1 MESVAKINKHIQIF
15 DEFLT
20 EDNKDITEDTECE
33 HKNIKQEGG
42 FFVCQDCG
50 LIVED
55 QIAFERTP
63 IPDFYSDSQL
73 EYEKKIKIGDS
84 KATQDPET
92 KRRYEQLKTLNKW
105 FQDAQSNF
113 TEQKKTISML
123 KSYGIGLNIDKAK
136 YSEIKEKYL
145 RYNKYH
151 RQTYENMVIIFLA
164 IIWMEIKDSTNIR
177 VEDFI
182 NSAKELGHKINKKML
197 SNAMLKVRRTDK
209 RLKDYKNIKNLEQ
222 EIKNKIK
229 ILFQK
234 DLNIIPFERVRLH
247 FHNEQEYTKLKM
259 EMQLI
264 ADKILN
270 IIPYGEIQNLNYKA
284 FTAGLIYYI
293 GQTLDN
299 RKIFTQSIVEQT
311 TRFSST
317 TIRKKYHILIEILG
331 DPQDFNL

>member
-1 MESVAKINKHIQIF
+1 LNERNKNSV
-15 DEFLT
+15 ET
-20 EDNKDITEDTECE
+20 TECE
-33 HKNIKQEGG
+33 HKNVRQEGG

-63 IPDFYSDSQL
+63 TPEFYSDSQL
-73 EYEKKIKIGDS
+73 EYERKIRIGDS
-84 KATQDPET
+84 KAIQDPET
-92 KRRYEQLKTLNKW
+92 RKRYEQIKTLNKW
-105 FQDAQSNF
+105 FQDSQSSF

-123 KSYGIGLNIDKAK
+123 KSYGIGLNIDHTK

-164 IIWMEIKDSTNIR
+164 IIWMEIKETTNVR
-177 VEDFI
+177 VEDYI
-182 NSAKELGHKINKKML
+182 KTAKELGHKINKKML
-197 SNAMLKVRRTDK
+197 NNAMLKVKRTDK
-209 RLKDYKNIKNLEQ
+209 RLKGYKNAENLEH
-222 EIKNKIK
+222 EIKSKIK

-234 DLNIIPFERVRLH
+234 DINIIQYDRVKQH
-247 FHNEQEYTKLKM
+247 FHDEQEYTKLKM
-259 EMQLI
+259 GMQLI
-264 ADKILN
+264 ADNILG
-270 IIPYGEIQNLNYKA
+270 IIPYEKIQNLNYKA
-284 FTAGLIYYI
+284 FTAGLIYFI

-317 TIRKKYHILIEILG
+317 TIRNKYHILIEILG
-331 DPQDFNL
+331 DPQNFNI